1 MNAWIDISVPLR
13 NGMPV
18 WPGDRPFEISRD
30 SDISLGH
37 AANLSSYGTTAHIG
51 THMDAPLHFL
61 HGGESID
68 RIPIDV
74 LIGPARIIEIV
85 DPLRVRAQDLDVH
98 DLRPGERILFKTRN
112 SARDWARAE
121 FTADFVSIAPDA
133 ARHIADRGVALVG
146 IDYLSVGAFAGEEGT
161 ETHRALL
168 GAGVWILEGLN
179 LRGVEAGDYELV
191 CLPLKIEGADGAP
204 ARAVLRRR

>member
-1 MNAWIDISVPLR
+1 MSGWIDISVPLR

-51 THMDAPLHFL
+51 THMDAPLHFV

-74 LIGPARIIEIV
+74 LIGPARVIEIAG
-85 DPLRVRAQDLDVH
+85 PLRIWARDLEMH

-112 SARDWARAE
+112 SSRDWSSEA

-133 ARHIADRGVALVG
+133 ARHLAARRVSLVG
-146 IDYLSVGAFAGEEGT
+146 IDYLSVGAYAGEEGA

-179 LRGVEAGDYELV
+179 LRGVDAGDYELI

-204 ARAVLRRR
+204 SRAVLRRR